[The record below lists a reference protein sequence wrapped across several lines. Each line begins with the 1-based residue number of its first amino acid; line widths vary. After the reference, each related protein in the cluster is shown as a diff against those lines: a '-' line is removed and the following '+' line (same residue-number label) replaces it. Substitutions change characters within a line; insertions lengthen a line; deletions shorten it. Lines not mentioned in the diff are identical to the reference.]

1 MKNFI
6 KLLLFPIIINAQI
19 NDTIAILD
27 EKNIGEIVVSGTLKP
42 VSRLNTPVPAEI
54 YNKAFFKKN
63 PTPNLFEAL
72 QNINGVRPQLN
83 CSICNTGGIQINGL
97 AGPYTMVTIDGI
109 PIVSSLSSVYGLT
122 GIPNSLIERI
132 EIVKGPASS
141 LYGSEAVGG
150 LINIITKNAVQA
162 PIFSADFFT
171 TTWLEYNLDLGFKSQ
186 IKNKANTLF
195 GLNYFNYNN
204 PIDNNKDNFTD
215 VTIQEKISIFNKWDF
230 KRKNNKLF
238 SLMGRFFHEDRW
250 GGEMNWKKSDR
261 GTKNAYGESIFTSRQ
276 EFIGKYQLPV
286 SEKIFFSFSTTN
298 HNQNS
303 YYGLTKYIARQSI
316 GFGQLTW
323 DKKLK
328 NHDLLIGGAFRYQ
341 FYDDN
346 TTATKTPDKNKILSL
361 FVQDEI
367 KIKKT
372 HSVLVGSRL
381 DYNNYHGL
389 IYTPRIAFKWKLSNS
404 DILRINGGTGFRTV
418 DLFTEEHAAIS
429 GSREVIVTEN
439 LKPEKSFNVN
449 INYLKKMTFENS
461 SILNL
466 EISSWYTY
474 FSNQILPDYDT
485 NPNQIIYSN
494 LNGFSETKGISMNM
508 DYISN
513 FGLKSNIGVSIL
525 DSKNTRN
532 SITTTPILTE
542 RYSAN
547 WSISYEIT
555 KWNVT
560 IDYTGN
566 LYGPMRLPILSDL
579 DPRAEISPIWSIQ
592 NIQTTIN
599 VKNKLEIYFGVKNIL
614 NWTPN
619 KNNPFL
625 IARPHDPF
633 DENVLFDSANNVIA
647 TADNPYALTFD
658 PTYIYASNQG
668 IRGFFGLRY
677 TFK

>member
-1 MKNFI
+1 LKNFI

-19 NDTIAILD
+19 NDTIAIRD

-42 VSRLNTPVPAEI
+42 VSRLNTPVPTEI

-109 PIVSSLSSVYGLT
+109 PIVSSLSTVYGLT

-162 PIFSADFFT
+162 PIFTADFFT
-171 TTWLEYNLDLGFKSQ
+171 TTWLENNLDLGFKSQ

-215 VTIQEKISIFNKWDF
+215 VTIHEKISIFNKWDF

-238 SLMGRFFHEDRW
+238 SLMGRFFYEDRW

-261 GTKNAYGESIFTSRQ
+261 GTKNAYSESIFTSRQ

-341 FYDDN
+341 FYEDN

-449 INYLKKMTFENS
+449 INYLKKMTFKNS

-474 FSNQILPDYDT
+474 FSNQILPDYDS

-494 LNGFSETKGISMNM
+494 LNGFSETKGISMNV

-532 SITTTPILTE
+532 GITTTPILTE

-560 IDYTGN
+560 LDYTGN

-579 DPRAEISPIWSIQ
+579 DPRAEFSPIWSIQ

-599 VKNKLEIYFGVKNIL
+599 IKNKIEMYFGVKNIL

-625 IARPHDPF
+625 IARSYDPF

-647 TADNPYALTFD
+647 TAENPYALTFD

>member
-19 NDTIAILD
+19 NDTIAIRD

-42 VSRLNTPVPAEI
+42 VSRLNTPVPTEI

-109 PIVSSLSSVYGLT
+109 PIVSSLSTVYGLT

-162 PIFSADFFT
+162 PIFTADFFT
-171 TTWLEYNLDLGFKSQ
+171 TTWLENNLDLGFKSQ

-215 VTIQEKISIFNKWDF
+215 VTIHEKISIFNKWDF

-238 SLMGRFFHEDRW
+238 SLMGRFFYEDRW

-261 GTKNAYGESIFTSRQ
+261 GTKNAYSESIFTSRQ

-341 FYDDN
+341 FYEDN

-449 INYLKKMTFENS
+449 INYLKKMTFKNS

-474 FSNQILPDYDT
+474 FSNQILPDYDS

-494 LNGFSETKGISMNM
+494 LNGFSETKGISMNV

-532 SITTTPILTE
+532 GITTTPILTE

-560 IDYTGN
+560 LDYTGN

-579 DPRAEISPIWSIQ
+579 DPRAEFSPIWSIQ

-599 VKNKLEIYFGVKNIL
+599 IKNKIEMYFGVKNIL

-625 IARPHDPF
+625 IARSYDPF

-647 TADNPYALTFD
+647 TAENPYALTFD